1 MPVYDI
7 ESVQFCARSI
17 ACQVSISGHFKEYFS
32 KNCRILNVRNDYSRV
47 GWVRDPSLPPPLP
60 LCALFRS
67 DSDGHFNPYR
77 WPALYKDIRS
87 TEYDVFRLID
97 DYVPDRKEAM
107 EEKLT
112 ELNIG
117 ISRISEQM
125 EELTRCYKEFVVN
138 FVLQQKVLRE
148 EIQVLRRDAQSF
160 RSDLQDQS

>member
-1 MPVYDI
+1 MSSSP
-7 ESVQFCARSI
+7 QNR
-17 ACQVSISGHFKEYFS
+17 
-32 KNCRILNVRNDYSRV
+32 NNLNVDA
-47 GWVRDPSLPPPLP
+47 D
-60 LCALFRS
+60 
-67 DSDGHFNPYR
+67 
-77 WPALYKDIRS
+77 
-87 TEYDVFRLID
+87 DVFQLID

-125 EELTRCYKEFVVN
+125 EKLTRCYREFVAN

-160 RSDLQDQS
+160 CSELQDQC